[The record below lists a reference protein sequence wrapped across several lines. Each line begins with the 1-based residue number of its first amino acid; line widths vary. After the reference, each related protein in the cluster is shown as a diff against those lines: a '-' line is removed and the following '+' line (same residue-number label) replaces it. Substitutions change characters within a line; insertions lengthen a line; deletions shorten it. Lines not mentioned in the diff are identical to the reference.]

1 MKKITKPLS
10 ILLSLVMIFSA
21 IPLCIPAFAQQT
33 YTAPEYTESD
43 LREISD
49 KYQYDLTEAEI
60 AAIASGEKTLSETVG
75 DKEEDVT
82 LIVQLS
88 KTGVLAEK
96 SSPIIRGKLTRTAK
110 KTQTKLMNQQA
121 SVQKKIEKNVLG
133 GTAANVLYSYT
144 LLANAFAI
152 TAKPSQ
158 IDAIAAIPG
167 VESVYTAPVYNPVPT
182 DAYDPNA
189 EHAANYFTGSD
200 NTSPNKGTGTV
211 VAVIDTGL
219 DLTHDAFANDV
230 TDPKLSIEDI
240 EAALPN
246 TNAFKNRTAETTAA
260 DVYRSA
266 KVPFAFNYADIG
278 NDFALDVSHKND
290 DEGDHG
296 THVSGIIA
304 GYATDA
310 DGKVLFEGVAPD
322 AQVMVFKV
330 FGSDRAGSFAD
341 ILAAVEDAVAL
352 GADVINLSLGSWAG
366 FTYAGDY
373 PDLEAA
379 YQSAANAGIVVCAS
393 AGNEY
398 SAAYGTLYG
407 NNLSLA
413 SNPDNGIIGSP
424 ASYDDNLAVASM
436 ASKNY
441 YAKNVQVNGRPLA
454 YTCNATEEKRNIE
467 KYAGETL
474 DYFVLKDTSG
484 KMLTGTVGDFESFGK
499 DKGVEGKV
507 VVVRRGQTFT
517 VTAAN
522 AERYGAIAVIVCDN
536 VNGSL
541 VSMMENDS
549 VSIPAIFISKDD
561 GDYIAQMDADET
573 VENTLYVST
582 DVNFVNNPAVG
593 QMSDFSSWGVTSDLK
608 LKPEITGYGGSVYST
623 RDDNTYGLM
632 SGTSMSS
639 PYVAGVTALV
649 MQRINAM
656 NAEEETVKDLAKKEL
671 AAALMM
677 STADPVVEADAGIPY
692 SPRKQGAGLVD
703 IDSALATN
711 AYIKVEGSPTPK
723 IDFGDDKN
731 KTGVYALTFSV
742 VNFGD
747 QALSFNVSSTVQT
760 EKVQIEDVS
769 YTTNRVDPAKADAF
783 IATGLTWNIHSY
795 ANRVFAVDELEDVK
809 FMSGLPYDLSA
820 DSAVDADSVT
830 VPAGETVEVTVTVTL
845 GDEAKAYLDENFE
858 NGIYVE
864 GFITLTSTTEG
875 QPDLNVPFLAFY
887 GDWTQAPILDE
898 GTWEDNYLGN
908 VIHPQMSVS
917 KGASVFTG
925 SIVGNFLYDLGCP
938 TTEGQY
944 DPFMLYEAGVTY
956 IPNARNVFGG
966 TVGLNT
972 DAVAAE
978 LGLLRNVALAKV
990 TVKDT
995 ETGELLAQKN
1005 LEYVRKSIYY
1015 SDSVGF
1021 VNGGYFDDDLFKFD
1035 GMNQFTGEYIEPA
1048 TEITY
1053 TVEAFLDYCDPDDQ
1067 NNVRNTF
1074 TFHAFYDGGTPALD
1088 DAKIY
1093 VDEATGDVMME
1104 TWISD
1109 DTLVS
1114 EVLYSVTGW
1123 DYAGSEQTAYYH
1135 EVFYP
1140 EYPGQQVHD
1149 TLNITEAAASAN
1161 IQTVRVIN
1169 IEIDD
1174 YAQREPVRQNPARD
1188 GLYASEYYFPFYD
1201 FLKISYPQNVLAV
1214 GNSMFVGQAFVYGA
1228 PLLCDTPETFEYL
1241 NYPNADNE
1249 VFDVYEEFIYTS
1261 SDPTVATVNEGGL
1274 VEALSDGYT
1283 TISVQGQFGKAI
1295 SSFRLRVITNHLQAL
1310 IDATPAGG
1318 TLEYTNGDLEESVI
1332 VNKDIVLDLGGA
1344 TLKGV
1349 DGFPAVTVQGGSVTV
1364 KNGALESW
1372 YSLYSEEALFTD
1384 IIQDNVPALLV
1395 NGGAVTLDGVNVTGP
1410 TATIG
1415 GNENVVAGSAVKV
1428 TDGASLTVK
1437 DSDLYGLYA
1446 INNKDI
1452 SAAAAGQI
1460 NLVSGN
1466 FEGMVAALTE
1476 MKNVSVKEGSVAIDV
1491 NDAVAEEPLSYLGS
1505 IDGTQFDFKYPS
1517 NGYMITAEQLAAAAP
1532 STGTAVT
1539 YDAEKDCAVFTVNAD
1554 GTFRKFNTQYLKIS
1568 GLSFDTEK
1576 YNFAVIITDGWFNNG
1591 LYSRVSFSATSTFA
1605 NGSVQGVTENNNP
1618 YAGSIENPPINFLK
1632 HLGTCT
1638 NLRNKGVISDLYFCP
1653 YWNTY
1658 AKNSFTN
1665 GGFAFTGSINLY
1677 GVLFFETKKEAD
1689 SYLSGLNIA
1698 ATNNLKVA
1706 NGQEYNTK
1714 LVFDGNT
1721 LNVNA
1726 SFPEMAADGSYT
1738 WTPTSMSLYQKT
1750 DNGDNTFTETLVE
1763 TKAITVD
1770 DSRETDVAFENV
1782 DPNAAY
1788 TVKCDFDLSIT
1799 ETDRSN
1805 LFHAPE
1811 TDAKALVTNLPSL
1824 IEDQFGVGALR
1835 QNLVDLANFLL
1846 YDLREGFVERDARH
1860 YDCPLGSR
1868 YIANY
1873 PWYDEYPD
1881 IIGTNTDSNYVTW
1894 VDYFDH
1900 NTIGL
1905 LVGCYRDALSYTTWQ
1920 YEPTL
1925 FSYMWLFADILGD
1938 DTMHEI
1944 LADLPNTI
1952 PEDAYNMIA
1961 EDYRVGDF
1969 GCAGTIPAYFAV
1981 MDPITAA
1988 TQTGSTAREQLV
2000 NGLLAISEHFEDIYW
2015 ALSLV
2020 ANSLYDQS
2028 ASSQSYYPGPKPH
2041 QNSLVNVVISL
2052 DLANHYQFGEYN
2064 DRHAEFAALVE
2075 ETVAMKDTI
2084 NNAKNAFTAFLK
2096 NGSLPAALSNY
2107 TDNTADW
2114 MSLYFDPSPIENG
2127 TIDLGVT
2134 ATYETEASYDGYITY
2149 ELDGGKNAENNPAG
2163 YQVLLPFTLEA
2174 PEKEGYTF
2182 GGWYT
2187 SPDFAEESKLTATPS
2202 EDIGD
2207 ITLYAKWTINTYTMQ
2222 FVLNGEVIDTLA
2234 FEYGEATHATEADTT
2249 TRGYAFQY
2257 WYEDNEKQA
2266 YTFGAMPANDVVLT
2280 GKLNYI
2286 SLDDL
2291 DYADGVYTWQ
2301 FDDDYPVRLVIS
2313 KNCTVDFRG
2322 KTVTNLDDLAAILV
2336 NNNAKVTIKN
2346 LILKPSADTN
2356 TSNENASVFVT
2367 GNANVTFENC
2377 CITGA
2382 KNEAG
2387 TYFTGSAV
2395 RVDDG
2400 TVTVNNSVLNGLYA
2414 VNNTK
2419 GDTVKYVPMVTVNN
2433 SVLFG
2438 LVAPFVTESR
2448 LTVNGTAVDPAT
2460 LVAADAANYAAD
2472 RFLAVFDDPAFT
2484 WEFNKAEDTVTVS
2497 ADNTE
2502 IALPEGFGAVLTPAA
2517 ATVDGAAYEFENGA
2531 AVASAVAENAYN
2543 HTVAVTYA
2551 CALQL
2556 DEAFSNDL
2564 ANADD
2569 LAAAAVQDEVDAF
2582 DALVS
2587 TYDDLLDNWNDHKAL
2602 IKQKF
2607 YQYSKTSGLGMYLT
2621 NIRNALAK
2629 VGGAEYTGNNADGK
2643 GLIPTLSEYL
2653 DAYRANT
2660 TPAAKLAWLMQN
2672 KATVV
2677 SLTVELNANL
2687 VSAANECVMLNGL
2700 SSVYYGQDYSEKLQM
2715 VLDITEQS
2723 TDLRNK
2729 AEKMPSYAEKEYAAA
2744 SDKIAF
2750 VNEILGKPVNP
2761 TAVAAIDKTVAN
2773 VLTLTDTF
2781 DTYTVVYELFDEYTG
2796 ETETTTYYL
2805 LTGDD
2810 IPEFTPEER
2819 EGRTFS
2825 GWTQQ
2830 GSSFPVTKLTYTGT
2844 MLKNALTVTFKAD
2857 GSEDI
2862 VVNTR
2867 YGDTVEIP
2875 AVPEKEHYTE
2885 TPAVWDTDL
2894 TDTPILAD
2902 TTVNAV
2908 YTPDVYTLTFKDLEE
2923 DVLKDATYGEA
2934 FTDIPAIPAK
2944 DHYTQTAPYWTA
2956 DPTTGE
2962 AFDFTAVEADTEL
2975 YIYYTPDVYTVTFV
2989 ADGETIDEVEVTYG
3003 EALTE
3008 LPAIP
3013 AKDHYT
3019 ETEPTWGDVD
3029 FAAIGEDTV
3038 VNAVYT
3044 PDVYTVTY
3052 KAEGSEDIVIDV
3064 TYGETFEVPA
3074 VPEREHYTQTAPV
3087 WDTDL
3092 TGVIVEHDT
3101 EVVALYTP
3109 DVYVVTWNVEG
3120 AETTEEYTYGET
3132 PVFKGETAKA
3142 CTASEYF
3149 EFSGWS
3155 PEITAAA
3162 ADITYT
3168 AVFETKQKESGY
3180 TQPEGLTAVY
3190 GATLASVVLPNGY
3203 VWKDASQSVGSVGAN
3218 TFIAVYTPE
3227 DTEHFLTEE
3236 VQVTVTVT
3244 KADPIVTVPNV
3255 YGVTGHKLSE
3265 TALPAGWQW
3274 VNPNATL
3281 GAVGTAEY
3289 QAIYT
3294 PADTANYNPI
3304 TVSIPLSVIVPA
3316 QYCAMNGHN
3325 YNSTRVTAPTC
3336 TANGYTTHICGM
3348 CGSSYNDSTVRALG
3362 HKYAS
3367 SITLA
3372 PTCTANGVRTYKCT
3386 RCDSTYNEVIGAT
3399 GHHDGNGD
3407 GKCDAC
3413 AATLCTHLC
3422 HTTNGFMRVIWRVVN
3437 FFNKLFKINKYCS
3450 CGAQHW

>member
-1 MKKITKPLS
+1 MFVANTMSAGTRACCHLPSSSLKGNLLSGGKLNRAALKTQKKI
-10 ILLSLVMIFSA
+10 V
-21 IPLCIPAFAQQT
+21 
-33 YTAPEYTESD
+33 
-43 LREISD
+43 
-49 KYQYDLTEAEI
+49 
-60 AAIASGEKTLSETVG
+60 
-75 DKEEDVT
+75 
-82 LIVQLS
+82 
-88 KTGVLAEK
+88 
-96 SSPIIRGKLTRTAK
+96 
-110 KTQTKLMNQQA
+110 NQQA

-133 GTAANVLYSYT
+133 GKAANVLYSYT
-144 LLANAFAI
+144 LLTNAFAI

-167 VESVYTAPVYNPVPT
+167 VESVYTAPVYTPVPT

-189 EHAANYFTGSD
+189 EKAANYFTGSD
-200 NTSPNKGTGTV
+200 NTSANKGTGTV

-219 DLTHDAFANDV
+219 DLTHDAFKNDV
-230 TDPKLSIEDI
+230 TNPKLSLEDI
-240 EAALPN
+240 ETLLPN
-246 TNAFKNRTAETTAA
+246 TNAFKNRTAETAAA

-278 NDFALDVSHKND
+278 NDYALDVSHKND
-290 DEGDHG
+290 DQGDHG

-304 GYATDA
+304 GYAKDA

-366 FTYAGDY
+366 FTYAGDH

-398 SAAYGTLYG
+398 SSAYGTLYG

-413 SNPDNGIIGSP
+413 SNPDNGIVGAP
-424 ASYDDNLAVASM
+424 ASYDDNLAVASL

-474 DYFVLKDTSG
+474 DFFVLKDDSG
-484 KMLTGTVGDFESFGK
+484 KMLTGTTGDFENYGK

-522 AERYGAIAVIVCDN
+522 AERYGAIALIVCDN

-541 VSMMENDS
+541 VNMMENDS

-582 DVNFVNNPAVG
+582 DVGFVNNPAVG

-623 RDDNTYGLM
+623 RDNNTYGLM

-656 NAEEETVKDLAKKEL
+656 NAENETIKDLAKKEF
-671 AAALMM
+671 AASLMM
-677 STADPVVEADAGIPY
+677 STADPVVEASTGIPY

-703 IDSALATN
+703 IDAALATN
-711 AYIKVEGSPTPK
+711 AYIKVEGSTTPK
-723 IDFGDDKN
+723 IDFGDDKD

-742 VNFGD
+742 VNFG
-747 QALSFNVSSTVQT
+747 QQELSFNVSSTVQT

-769 YTTNRVDPAKADAF
+769 YLTNRVDPAKADAF

-820 DSAVDADSVT
+820 DSAVDANSVT

-845 GDEAKAYLDENFE
+845 GDEAKAYMDENFE
-858 NGIYVE
+858 NGVYVE
-864 GFITLTSTTEG
+864 GFITLTSTTAG

-917 KGASVFTG
+917 TGAAVYTG
-925 SIVGNFLYDLGCP
+925 SIVGTFLYDLGCP
-938 TTEGQY
+938 STDGNY
-944 DPFMLYEAGVTY
+944 DPFRMYQSGVSY
-956 IPNARNVFGG
+956 IKNARNVFGG
-966 TVGLNT
+966 DPMLST
-972 DAVAAE
+972 DSVAAE
-978 LGLLRNVALAKV
+978 LGLLRNVALARV

-995 ETGELLAQKN
+995 ETGEMLAQKN

-1021 VNGGYFDDDLFKFD
+1021 VNGGYFDSDLFKFD

-1053 TVEAFLDYCDPDDQ
+1053 TVETFLDYCDPNDQ
-1067 NNVRNTF
+1067 NNARNTF
-1074 TFHAFYDGGTPALD
+1074 TFNAYYDGDTPVID
-1088 DAKIY
+1088 DVDVY
-1093 VDEATGDVMME
+1093 VDEETGDVMMR
-1104 TWISD
+1104 TWCHD
-1109 DTLVS
+1109 DTLVG
-1114 EVLYSVTGW
+1114 EMG
-1123 DYAGSEQTAYYH
+1123 YAVVGYDSFGSERRAYYH

-1140 EYPGQQVHD
+1140 EYPGQQMTDV
-1149 TLNITEAAASAN
+1149 LNITEAM
-1161 IQTVRVIN
+1161 
-1169 IEIDD
+1169 
-1174 YAQREPVRQNPARD
+1174 
-1188 GLYASEYYFPFYD
+1188 ASENMVQVRSVRLQLEDYSQRYSINPDKIDSSGWDYYITFYD
-1201 FLKISYPQNVLAV
+1201 NLKVSRPQDVLAV
-1214 GNSMFVGQAFVYGA
+1214 GGSMFAQPVYTWGA
-1228 PLLCDTPETFEYL
+1228 RMLADDPE
-1241 NYPNADNE
+1241 NYVYPTARPNANNDNY
-1249 VFDVYEEFIYTS
+1249 DVYEEFFYDS
-1261 SDPTVATVNEGGL
+1261 SDPSVATINDGGL
-1274 VEALSDGYT
+1274 IEAVSDGYT
-1283 TISVQGQFGKAI
+1283 TITIRGEFGKATA
-1295 SSFRLRVITNHLQAL
+1295 SFRLRVITNKLQAL
-1310 IDATPAGG
+1310 IDAAPAGG
-1318 TLEYTNGDLEESVI
+1318 TLEYTDGDLQESVTI
-1332 VNKDIVLDLGGA
+1332 NKDLVLDLGGA

-1349 DGFPAVTVQGGSVTV
+1349 DGVPAITVSDGSVTV
-1364 KNGALESW
+1364 KNGALEAW
-1372 YSLYSEEALFTD
+1372 YSVYSQNPLFTD
-1384 IIQDNVPALLV
+1384 IIQDNVPALMV
-1395 NGGAVTLDGVNVTGP
+1395 NGGAVTLDGMDLTGP

-1415 GNENVVAGSAVKV
+1415 GKENVVSGSAAKV
-1428 TDGASLTVK
+1428 TDGAALTVK
-1437 DSDLYGLYA
+1437 DSSLYGLYA
-1446 INNKDI
+1446 INNKDV
-1452 SAAAAGQI
+1452 SAAPAGQI
-1460 NLVSGN
+1460 NLISGN
-1466 FEGMVAALTE
+1466 FEGMLAAVTQME
-1476 MKNVSVKEGSVAIDV
+1476 NVTVNEGSVAIDV
-1491 NDAVAEEPLSYLGS
+1491 NHVTADEPLSY
-1505 IDGTQFDFKYPS
+1505 IGTAEGAAFSFALPE

-1532 STGTAVT
+1532 STGAAVR
-1539 YDAEKDCAVFTVNAD
+1539 YDAEKGCAVFTVNAS
-1554 GTFRKFNTQYLKIS
+1554 GTFRKFDTQYLKIS
-1568 GLSFDTEK
+1568 GLQFDTGAWD
-1576 YNFAVIITDGWFNNG
+1576 YAVIITDGWFNDM
-1591 LYSRVSFSATSTFA
+1591 YSRVSFSATGTFA
-1605 NGSVQGVTENNNP
+1605 NGYISGLSESNNP
-1618 YAGSIENPPINFLK
+1618 YVGNVTDPPINYVKNLAF
-1632 HLGTCT
+1632 CT

-1653 YWNTY
+1653 YF
-1658 AKNSFTN
+1658 NSWAASS
-1665 GGFAFTGSINLY
+1665 FAPKVPTRPFTGDINLY
-1677 GVLFFETKKEAD
+1677 GIVFFKTRFEAL
-1689 SYLSGLNIA
+1689 SYVNASNMA
-1698 ATNNLKVA
+1698 STNNLKVA
-1706 NGQEYNTK
+1706 NPQSYHTK
-1714 LVFDGNT
+1714 QVFENGN

-1726 SFPEMAADGSYT
+1726 TFPEMAMDGSYT
-1738 WTPTSMSLYQKT
+1738 WTPSAMSLYKKT
-1750 DNGDNTFTETLVE
+1750 PNGDNTFTEELVA
-1763 TKAITVD
+1763 TKSIAAD
-1770 DSRETDVAFENV
+1770 ANREVNVVFENV
-1782 DPNAAY
+1782 DPSFAY
-1788 TVKCDFDLSIT
+1788 TVKCDFSLSLRAS
-1799 ETDRSN
+1799 DRAD
-1805 LFHAPE
+1805 LFHASE
-1811 TDAKALVTNLPSL
+1811 DDVYTLVKNFPDLVEEMLGVDTLH
-1824 IEDQFGVGALR
+1824 DQ
-1835 QNLVDLANFLL
+1835 LVDFANLFV
-1846 YDLREGFVERDARH
+1846 YGFREGFVERDARH
-1860 YDCPLGSR
+1860 YDCPLGPR

-1881 IIGTNTDSNYVTW
+1881 IIGQNSN
-1894 VDYFDH
+1894 
-1900 NTIGL
+1900 NN
-1905 LVGCYRDALSYTTWQ
+1905 YTTWTQ
-1920 YEPTL
+1920 YWDEGTFPDVVGTPGGVTYL
-1925 FSYMWLFADILGD
+1925 GMIAALLGD
-1938 DTMHEI
+1938 EEMIEI
-1944 LADLPNTI
+1944 MADLPNVI
-1952 PEDAYNMIA
+1952 PESAWNRLN
-1961 EDYRVGDF
+1961 EQYRTGHF
-1969 GCAGTIPAYFAV
+1969 GCAGTIPTYRNAMQTLKDSF
-1981 MDPITAA
+1981 TGA
-1988 TQTGSTAREQLV
+1988 TPREQLV
-2000 NGLLAISEHFEDIYW
+2000 NGLTALAQNYADVYVGLSSTVI
-2015 ALSLV
+2015 ALYEKGV
-2020 ANSLYDQS
+2020 TF
-2028 ASSQSYYPGPKPH
+2028 ASYSSPTMTS
-2041 QNSLVNVVISL
+2041 SLVNVLVGKQL
-2052 DLANHYQFGEYN
+2052 HDHYAFGLYN
-2064 DRHAEFAALVE
+2064 DRRDEIAQKIAAMVDSKDVMQAALDAYAP
-2075 ETVAMKDTI
+2075 TVLYGAI
-2084 NNAKNAFTAFLK
+2084 Y
-2096 NGSLPAALSNY
+2096 AALSNY
-2107 TDNTADW
+2107 TENTADW
-2114 MSLYFDPSPIENG
+2114 MGVYFDPSPIENG
-2127 TIDLGVT
+2127 EIDLNVSDT
-2134 ATYETEASYDGYITY
+2134 FETEASYDGYITY
-2149 ELDGGKNAENNPAG
+2149 ELDGGRNAENNPAG
-2163 YQVLLPFTLEA
+2163 YQALLPVTLEA

-2187 SPDFAEESKLTATPS
+2187 SPDFAEESGLTVTPS

-2207 ITLYAKWTINTYTMQ
+2207 LTLYAKWTINTYTMQ
-2222 FVLNGEVIDTLA
+2222 FVLNGEVFDTLS

-2249 TRGYAFQY
+2249 TKGYTFKY
-2257 WYEDNEKQA
+2257 WYADNEKQA

-2280 GKLNYI
+2280 GKLDYI
-2286 SLDDL
+2286 TLDDVDL
-2291 DYADGVYTWQ
+2291 VDGVYTWQ

-2322 KTVTNLDDLAAILV
+2322 KTVTNIGDLAAILV
-2336 NNNAKVTIKN
+2336 NNNARVTIKN
-2346 LILKPSADTN
+2346 LVVKPSADTN
-2356 TSNENASVFVT
+2356 TSNENAGVFVT
-2367 GNANVTFENC
+2367 DNANVTFENC
-2377 CITGA
+2377 YITGA

-2387 TYFTGSAV
+2387 AYFTGSAV
-2395 RVDDG
+2395 RTDYG
-2400 TVTVNNSVLNGLYA
+2400 TVTVNNCVLNGLYA
-2414 VNNTK
+2414 INNTK
-2419 GDTVKYVPMVTVNN
+2419 GDNVKYVPMVTVNN

-2438 LVAPFVTESR
+2438 LAAPFVTDSR
-2448 LTVNGTAVDPAT
+2448 LTVNGTAVDPST
-2460 LVAADAANYAAD
+2460 LVDADAAKYAAD
-2472 RFLAVFDDPAFT
+2472 RFLAVFSDPAFT

-2497 ADNTE
+2497 AEDTE
-2502 IALPEGFGAVLTPAA
+2502 IALPEGFSAVLMPAA

-2543 HTVAVTYA
+2543 HTVSVTYA
-2551 CALQL
+2551 CALKL

-2569 LAAAAVQDEVDAF
+2569 LAAAAVQDEVAAF

-2587 TYDDLLDNWNDHKAL
+2587 TYDDLLGNWNEHKAL

-2607 YQYSKTSGLGMYLT
+2607 YQYSKSSALGMYLS
-2621 NIRNALAK
+2621 NIRACLAK
-2629 VGGAEYTGNNADGK
+2629 VGGAEYTGETTDGK
-2643 GLIPTLSEYL
+2643 GLIPTLGEYL
-2653 DAYRANT
+2653 EAYRANT
-2660 TPAAKLAWLMQN
+2660 APAAKLAWLMQN
-2672 KATVV
+2672 KSTVV
-2677 SLTVELNANL
+2677 ALTVDLNANF
-2687 VSAANECVMLNGL
+2687 VSIANDCILLNGL
-2700 SSVYYGQDYSEKLQM
+2700 STAYYGQDYSEKLQM
-2715 VLDITEQS
+2715 VIDITNQS
-2723 TDLRNK
+2723 TDLRDS

-2744 SDKIAF
+2744 ADKIAF
-2750 VNEILGKPVNP
+2750 VNEILGKTVNP
-2761 TAVAAIDKTVAN
+2761 TAAAAIDKTVAD

-2781 DTYTVVYELFDEYTG
+2781 DTYTVVYELTDEYTG

-2805 LTGDD
+2805 LSGDD
-2810 IPEFTPEER
+2810 IPVFTPEAR
-2819 EGRTFS
+2819 DGRTFS

-2844 MLKNALTVTFKAD
+2844 MLKNALTVTFKAE
-2857 GSEDI
+2857 GSDDI
-2862 VVNTR
+2862 VVDTH

-2875 AVPEKEHYTE
+2875 AVPEKAHYTQ

-2894 TDTPILAD
+2894 TDTPILEN

-2923 DVLKDATYGEA
+2923 DVVKEATYGEA
-2934 FTDIPAIPAK
+2934 FTDIPAIPEK
-2944 DHYTQTAPYWTA
+2944 DHFTQTAPYWTA
-2956 DPTTGE
+2956 DPATGE
-2962 AFDFTAVEADTEL
+2962 AFDFTNVEADAEL
-2975 YIYYTPDVYTVTFV
+2975 YIFYTPDVYTVTFV
-2989 ADGETIDEVEVTYG
+2989 ADGETVAEAEVTYG

-3008 LPAIP
+3008 LPEIP

-3019 ETEPTWGDVD
+3019 QTEPTWGDVD

-3044 PDVYTVTY
+3044 SDVYTVTY
-3052 KAEGSEDIVIDV
+3052 KAEGSEDIVIRV
-3064 TYGETFEVPA
+3064 TYGDTIEVPA
-3074 VPEREHYTQTAPV
+3074 VPARAHYTQTAPV

-3109 DVYVVTWNVEG
+3109 DVYTVTWNVEG
-3120 AETTEEYTYGET
+3120 VETTEEYTYGET

-3142 CTASEYF
+3142 CTAAEYF
-3149 EFSGWS
+3149 EFVGWT

-3162 ADITYT
+3162 EDITYT
-3168 AVFETKQKESGY
+3168 AVFETKQKESGC
-3180 TQPEGLTAVY
+3180 TKPEGLTAVY
-3190 GATLASVVLPNGY
+3190 GATLASIVLPNGY
-3203 VWKDASQSVGSVGAN
+3203 VWKDAAQSVGSVGAN

-3236 VQVTVTVT
+3236 VEVTVTVT
-3244 KADPIVTVPNV
+3244 KADPVVTVPNV

-3265 TALPAGWQW
+3265 TALPAGWAW

-3289 QAIYT
+3289 QAVYT

-3348 CGSSYNDSTVRALG
+3348 CGSSYNDTTVKALG
-3362 HKYAS
+3362 HSYAS

-3386 RCDSTYNEVIGAT
+3386 RCDSAYNEVIGAT

-3422 HTTNGFMRVIWRVVN
+3422 HTNNGFMRVIWRIVN

-3450 CGAQHW
+3450 CGTQHW